1 LESLEPANPVTD
13 LPLPVLNKNIAPE
26 SDTPCAMHSS
36 LAESPGVER
45 CSNAM
50 NQDTNDIKVHKP
62 MKSEATHADQLNS
75 EHYVASLHGDFTD
88 VAAASK
94 DVMASDSLHG
104 DDQTEANEMHVTS
117 FDIKRANEYGN
128 DMDDAASLERQLDA
142 SSEKT
147 TINDDCCSKESEEVI
162 ASTIIENKIEV
173 YAADDADDVDLSAR
187 RDVNQDFVV
196 TYPDI
201 SSNLLMVDLRKLAD
215 VSFNETT
222 ECLVTADQRTEEIN
236 FSADA
241 DAKSS
246 ASLLDSNIKTDK
258 NVFNSTDKKMKPN
271 NRTVASSGDCTYG
284 GAEPQQT
291 AVATGA
297 PEQPSCAIIANG
309 GDDLPYSCE
318 ILGIRSEVSLR
329 PTSTADIE
337 SAATTNERVTKEL
350 HLHNENNSGHPLS
363 SERSK
368 SHSSVQDLSQSA
380 VAADIAD
387 VSCHLQHNQDPEDEV
402 QHEVNDNPSAIQ
414 VAPVLKAD
422 CKNECDSFRKRQSE
436 ANGGGIELLKL
447 TNEDTTHEVKS
458 SCATLE
464 TNDIVCD
471 NNTTTERPSSSENT
485 KTHSSVPAISQSIAA
500 SDNELPVDAHDQLQ
514 PKQQRE
520 DKVQYGANDNL
531 PAILVVPGVKIEHKI
546 DVSNRN
552 FSQFQKVVSG
562 GGAFNSSTAQN
573 EDTNQLPSSCETH
586 QVSSEVSLGPAT
598 IDIENAATINECN
611 LNVFQ
616 STGSNSKCSLSSES
630 IETHSNVLAIS
641 YNVAAIDK
649 EKSADV
655 ADNEMQH
662 NADENLPAID
672 AVLEAKAGDKDEDSG
687 IFRQCQS
694 AANKDDVSLFD
705 TTTNNVTKEMTSSR
719 GTLEISS
726 KFRSSPVF
734 VIENEATSGKNYAD
748 GDATMD
754 QRPSS
759 NERVEHHSNLLT
771 TFHSAAESGIQN
783 TADVKKELHHATE
796 REVELHH
803 GIDGNLPEPALPVE
817 SKARAVAQNE
827 VASDLMFS
835 CETNE
840 PRSSEVN
847 GNANLQTDDAA
858 THESRG
864 GFNNNGIDHLGPS
877 SNESIDAHSNV
888 PDVSHSAAASAVES
902 PQDIVDQVQHG
913 QNQDGAAQHNDNCE
927 EKKVLSIQT
936 EAAIGLNNHNLPHAH
951 ANDSSQ
957 EVFPAD
963 EAFKASGGGASSD
976 IMNDFYEDIEN
987 NAPSGDHEKG
997 DALTPSEEAGNSRL
1011 VNTPQIDVPN
1021 QVFMTPP
1028 ESQQTYSSLV
1038 LKKFKIPSGRDS
1050 TPDKYTSNPG
1060 TVMESSPSSAG
1071 ETTVVAQPFVGTS
1084 SPSRSEALK
1093 YNFDAMSAGNPTTI
1107 IDSNVNTTENID
1119 FVAHT
1124 NSISLRQNFD
1134 EELARERVK
1143 VADAIMYRAEEV
1155 IKKERLAMMRDFQ
1168 KEKDELLREVSEGYQ
1183 EQWSEMQRDI
1193 STKKETEI
1201 ATKVTELRDDWKRR
1215 NRTTSNLQ
1223 EDIAGNSE
1231 AQALLVALKEQWAS
1245 ECDEHLKARDMEV
1258 KTLFKNELCIYRD
1271 EIKKE
1276 IEAERDEYVER
1287 AVMNARVEWDR
1298 EQLNL
1303 KDNKVNK
1310 QRTN

>member
-1 LESLEPANPVTD
+1 VQHEVNDTPSAIQVA
-13 LPLPVLNKNIAPE
+13 PVLKADCKNA
-26 SDTPCAMHSS
+26 
-36 LAESPGVER
+36 
-45 CSNAM
+45 
-50 NQDTNDIKVHKP
+50 
-62 MKSEATHADQLNS
+62 
-75 EHYVASLHGDFTD
+75 
-88 VAAASK
+88 
-94 DVMASDSLHG
+94 
-104 DDQTEANEMHVTS
+104 
-117 FDIKRANEYGN
+117 
-128 DMDDAASLERQLDA
+128 
-142 SSEKT
+142 
-147 TINDDCCSKESEEVI
+147 
-162 ASTIIENKIEV
+162 
-173 YAADDADDVDLSAR
+173 
-187 RDVNQDFVV
+187 
-196 TYPDI
+196 
-201 SSNLLMVDLRKLAD
+201 
-215 VSFNETT
+215 
-222 ECLVTADQRTEEIN
+222 
-236 FSADA
+236 
-241 DAKSS
+241 
-246 ASLLDSNIKTDK
+246 
-258 NVFNSTDKKMKPN
+258 
-271 NRTVASSGDCTYG
+271 
-284 GAEPQQT
+284 
-291 AVATGA
+291 
-297 PEQPSCAIIANG
+297 
-309 GDDLPYSCE
+309 
-318 ILGIRSEVSLR
+318 
-329 PTSTADIE
+329 TSTADIE

>member
-1 LESLEPANPVTD
+1 
-13 LPLPVLNKNIAPE
+13 
-26 SDTPCAMHSS
+26 
-36 LAESPGVER
+36 
-45 CSNAM
+45 M

-337 SAATTNERVTKEL
+337 SAATTNERVKKEL

>member
-1107 IDSNVNTTENID
+1107 IDSNVNTTDNID

>member
-1 LESLEPANPVTD
+1 MESLEPANPVTD